1 MFDLLLSC
9 KFCGLKYVG
18 SKTDKFGFRWNNYN
32 ENGRKALKEGRKLCS
47 RNFLN
52 ILSMIDKLNV
62 RVLQIENHAQST
74 VLFNIIVI
82 IIVIIIVVVIIII
95 VMMMMMMMMMMEV
108 CSYNPS

>member
-32 ENGRKALKEGRKLCS
+32 ENDRKALKEGRKLCC

-52 ILSMIDKLNV
+52 ILSMIDKLNA
-62 RVLQIENHAQST
+62 RVLKTENHAQST

-82 IIVIIIVVVIIII
+82 IIVIIIVMII
-95 VMMMMMMMMMMEV
+95 MMMMMMMMMMEV